1 MISASEAISYDTPIN
16 NYKHI
21 YLTKRRKSLK
31 I

>member
-21 YLTKRRKSLK
+21 YKRRKSLK